1 MKELLQTVEK
11 IRVDTESEAV
21 QLIEEMKAKAVTEGY
36 EIRKSSYTKKQ
47 KKSKGEIVA
56 DWVNVEITKK
66 FNDEVPEL

>member
-21 QLIEEMKAKAVTEGY
+21 QLIEEMKVKAVTEGY

-56 DWVNVEITKK
+56 EWVNVEITKK